1 MDHHHQ
7 ELTLKETKQNLFPV
21 LTAQHSRHLLYPVP
35 VHHPSVTNLE
45 DEEGREE
52 RLPGSIQQTDCD
64 FIFEKE

>member
-7 ELTLKETKQNLFPV
+7 ELTLKETKNTSFQF
-21 LTAQHSRHLLYPVP
+21 SLLSKVVTYPVP
-35 VHHPSVTNLE
+35 VHHPSVTSLK